1 MYHIMSLSCHFQC
14 TISYSPTLYGH
25 LKHSSIL
32 CRLDR
37 AHTYIWTY
45 TCVCNN
51 QSLGCG
57 YRRARSLSLLII
69 YDVESNGRDYT
80 PCRCSTVNACIRS
93 PCSMVH
99 VQFESV
105 RKQTYK
111 VIIID
116 IQYPMV
122 LGRKRSC
129 FVSRCFW
136 RNAEF
141 IAERLGV

>member
-1 MYHIMSLSCHFQC
+1 
-14 TISYSPTLYGH
+14 
-25 LKHSSIL
+25 
-32 CRLDR
+32 
-37 AHTYIWTY
+37 
-45 TCVCNN
+45 
-51 QSLGCG
+51 
-57 YRRARSLSLLII
+57 
-69 YDVESNGRDYT
+69 
-80 PCRCSTVNACIRS
+80 
-93 PCSMVH
+93 MVH

-122 LGRKRSC
+122 LGRKHAR

-141 IAERLGV
+141 IAERLEV

>member
-1 MYHIMSLSCHFQC
+1 MHDIILTHSMG
-14 TISYSPTLYGH
+14 TLNTRPYTAA
-25 LKHSSIL
+25 LI
-32 CRLDR
+32 
-37 AHTYIWTY
+37 AHTHNMNVHTRYV
-45 TCVCNN
+45 CVIINR
-51 QSLGCG
+51 SAAATGA
-57 YRRARSLSLLII
+57 RALSLLII

-80 PCRCSTVNACIRS
+80 PCRCSTVDACIRS

-122 LGRKRSC
+122 LGRKRARY
-129 FVSRCFW
+129 VSRCFW
-136 RNAEF
+136 
-141 IAERLGV
+141 